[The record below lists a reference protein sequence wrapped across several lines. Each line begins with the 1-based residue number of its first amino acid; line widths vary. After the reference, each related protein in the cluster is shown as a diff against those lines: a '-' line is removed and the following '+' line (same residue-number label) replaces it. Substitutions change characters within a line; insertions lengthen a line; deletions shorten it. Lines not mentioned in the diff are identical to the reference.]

1 MMDENQM
8 LSFQIMNE
16 LNQNPILKSMI
27 SFLID
32 NTILIEKMVNILSL
46 LKNNPLVRKDIKSN
60 L

>member
-1 MMDENQM
+1 MDENQM

>member
-32 NTILIEKMVNILSL
+32 DTILIEKMVNILSL
-46 LKNNPLVRKDIKSN
+46 LKNNPLVR
-60 L
+60 